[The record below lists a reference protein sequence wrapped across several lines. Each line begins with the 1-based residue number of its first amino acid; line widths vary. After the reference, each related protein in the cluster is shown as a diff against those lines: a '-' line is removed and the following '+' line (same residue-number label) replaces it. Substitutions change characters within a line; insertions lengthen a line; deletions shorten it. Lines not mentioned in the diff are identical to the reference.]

1 MRKLNWATIVLDLI
15 YIALGVLFIVR
26 PEGVESFLCYI
37 LAAAVAVIGLLYLA
51 GYFIQKVGESG
62 QREGNGFAFG
72 LLLIILAIFI
82 VAKQTLVI
90 SLVPFLFGVMV
101 LIRGLMVIQGV
112 FIMRS
117 LRFNILIPLITGAV
131 TMGVGLFIMLFPFA
145 TATMLFIL
153 IGVGLMIGGLTGIA
167 QEFLIWHLSRQH
179 AHEKERARDTQY
191 AIDVEATAVG
201 PAFADEETVAAV
213 AAEEPQEP
221 AAETQDADI
230 VTEPDPAKAGQAEE

>member
-51 GYFIQKVGESG
+51 GYFIQKVDESG

-201 PAFADEETVAAV
+201 PAFADEETAAAV
-213 AAEEPQEP
+213 AAEETAEP
-221 AAETQDADI
+221 AEEAAEQD
-230 VTEPDPAKAGQAEE
+230 